1 MVIPRPTR
9 LQEMF
14 ILAYVGMSV
23 YESRGSSTL
32 LRNKINNGV
41 DGRCLIDLRV
51 IARLLVLFDGSF

>member
-1 MVIPRPTR
+1 
-9 LQEMF
+9 MF